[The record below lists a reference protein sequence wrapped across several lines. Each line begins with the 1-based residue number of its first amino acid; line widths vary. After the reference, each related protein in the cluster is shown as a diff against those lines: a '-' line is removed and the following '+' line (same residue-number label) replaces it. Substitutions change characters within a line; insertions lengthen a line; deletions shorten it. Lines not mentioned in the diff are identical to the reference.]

1 MHRVQLEFDASAA
14 ELIRERAW
22 HPGQRIQELTGE
34 RLAFAIELS
43 SLEENIP
50 WILSWGEH
58 VHVVHPGALKR
69 RPRTTVEMMTKNLC
83 E

>member
-14 ELIRERAW
+14 QLIRERAW
-22 HPGQRIQELTGE
+22 HPGE

-58 VHVVHPGALKR
+58 VHVVHPVALKR